1 MKTGEIACAVPDLH
15 DYRLYDHRTGEPL
28 DPVEAETLLWL
39 HLDHCRQCQNRM
51 IHDPRNR
58 NLKRGGNAGRG
69 NEWARKNVA
78 CTSLPSKFRN
88 LSHQNRVNQ
97 TEAARLLLA
106 WREREDIATAI
117 DAIGWEKATY
127 GNVQK
132 RLSRDIDRELFTNVL
147 NSGGHPSLPTVER
160 TQFPYAYSNNNSCG
174 MYVIDQPAGVIRY
187 ERMAVYDRFVDVEI
201 YAPHIMHLHP
211 NLTKVSRPTLRW
223 NRDCVTWDVIVF
235 EPKPRKEDVNKVS
248 HVVGFDLNAD
258 WHGGISGARLSY
270 NGMVSRELV
279 AGIDTRRQQTVLEE
293 LYVQYQRCLKKLDR
307 LMPWQRPHDPD
318 DPQQVAA
325 HPEWRRL
332 YEQSLNLR
340 DKMYRIK
347 TLLDWRYAHDI
358 TDHAKPGELIAVEK
372 LSPFDA
378 AGRVEFRH
386 GSQLEKLEHVASKT
400 GQRVVQVNPAHTSA
414 TCPWCDTVNKVG
426 KARQYRCA
434 GCRRDIHRDYG
445 SGVNIAKR
453 GARYLG
459 HKTVRPTPPKGHATP
474 KRPPVRHK
482 RPDEKT
488 RELLTQITSGTGKGP
503 ESLWAKTTPLEW
515 HIPST
520 ATIENTRNR
529 LALANQRDRTA
540 TGLRQKPQPP
550 HSR

>member
-106 WREREDIATAI
+106 WRERKDIATAI

-174 MYVIDQPAGVIRY
+174 MCVIDQPAGVIRY

-201 YAPHIMHLHP
+201 YAPHIMRLHP

-223 NRDCVTWDVIVF
+223 NGDCVTWDVIVF
-235 EPKPRKEDVNKVS
+235 EPKPRKEGVDKVS

-270 NGMVSRELV
+270 NGTVSRELV

-307 LMPWQRPHDPD
+307 LMPWQRPHDPG

-347 TLLDWRYAHDI
+347 TLFGLAVRARHHRPCQ
-358 TDHAKPGELIAVEK
+358 TRRTHRRGETFPVRC
-372 LSPFDA
+372 
-378 AGRVEFRH
+378 GRTRRVPARQPT
-386 GSQLEKLEHVASKT
+386 GKT
-400 GQRVVQVNPAHTSA
+400 GT
-414 TCPWCDTVNKVG
+414 
-426 KARQYRCA
+426 
-434 GCRRDIHRDYG
+434 RR
-445 SGVNIAKR
+445 
-453 GARYLG
+453 L
-459 HKTVRPTPPKGHATP
+459 
-474 KRPPVRHK
+474 
-482 RPDEKT
+482 
-488 RELLTQITSGTGKGP
+488 Q
-503 ESLWAKTTPLEW
+503 
-515 HIPST
+515 
-520 ATIENTRNR
+520 
-529 LALANQRDRTA
+529 DRTA
-540 TGLRQKPQPP
+540 RGAGQPGAHVRHLPVVRYRQQGRQSQTIPVRRMQT
-550 HSR
+550 

>member
-174 MYVIDQPAGVIRY
+174 MCVIDQPAGVIRY

-201 YAPHIMHLHP
+201 YAPHIMRLHP

-223 NRDCVTWDVIVF
+223 NRDCVT
-235 EPKPRKEDVNKVS
+235 
-248 HVVGFDLNAD
+248 
-258 WHGGISGARLSY
+258 
-270 NGMVSRELV
+270 
-279 AGIDTRRQQTVLEE
+279 
-293 LYVQYQRCLKKLDR
+293 
-307 LMPWQRPHDPD
+307 
-318 DPQQVAA
+318 
-325 HPEWRRL
+325 
-332 YEQSLNLR
+332 
-340 DKMYRIK
+340 
-347 TLLDWRYAHDI
+347 
-358 TDHAKPGELIAVEK
+358 
-372 LSPFDA
+372 
-378 AGRVEFRH
+378 
-386 GSQLEKLEHVASKT
+386 
-400 GQRVVQVNPAHTSA
+400 
-414 TCPWCDTVNKVG
+414 
-426 KARQYRCA
+426 
-434 GCRRDIHRDYG
+434 
-445 SGVNIAKR
+445 
-453 GARYLG
+453 
-459 HKTVRPTPPKGHATP
+459 
-474 KRPPVRHK
+474 
-482 RPDEKT
+482 
-488 RELLTQITSGTGKGP
+488 
-503 ESLWAKTTPLEW
+503 
-515 HIPST
+515 
-520 ATIENTRNR
+520 
-529 LALANQRDRTA
+529 
-540 TGLRQKPQPP
+540 
-550 HSR
+550 

>member
-106 WREREDIATAI
+106 WRERKDIATAI

-174 MYVIDQPAGVIRY
+174 MCVIDQPAGVIRY

-201 YAPHIMHLHP
+201 YAPHIMRLHP

-223 NRDCVTWDVIVF
+223 NGDCVTWDVIVF
-235 EPKPRKEDVNKVS
+235 EPKPRKEGVDKVS

-270 NGMVSRELV
+270 NGTVSRELV

-307 LMPWQRPHDPD
+307 LMP
-318 DPQQVAA
+318 
-325 HPEWRRL
+325 
-332 YEQSLNLR
+332 
-340 DKMYRIK
+340 
-347 TLLDWRYAHDI
+347 
-358 TDHAKPGELIAVEK
+358 
-372 LSPFDA
+372 
-378 AGRVEFRH
+378 
-386 GSQLEKLEHVASKT
+386 
-400 GQRVVQVNPAHTSA
+400 
-414 TCPWCDTVNKVG
+414 
-426 KARQYRCA
+426 
-434 GCRRDIHRDYG
+434 
-445 SGVNIAKR
+445 
-453 GARYLG
+453 
-459 HKTVRPTPPKGHATP
+459 
-474 KRPPVRHK
+474 
-482 RPDEKT
+482 
-488 RELLTQITSGTGKGP
+488 
-503 ESLWAKTTPLEW
+503 
-515 HIPST
+515 
-520 ATIENTRNR
+520 
-529 LALANQRDRTA
+529 
-540 TGLRQKPQPP
+540 
-550 HSR
+550 

>member
-1 MKTGEIACAVPDLH
+1 M
-15 DYRLYDHRTGEPL
+15 
-28 DPVEAETLLWL
+28 
-39 HLDHCRQCQNRM
+39 
-51 IHDPRNR
+51 
-58 NLKRGGNAGRG
+58 
-69 NEWARKNVA
+69 
-78 CTSLPSKFRN
+78 
-88 LSHQNRVNQ
+88 
-97 TEAARLLLA
+97 
-106 WREREDIATAI
+106 
-117 DAIGWEKATY
+117 
-127 GNVQK
+127 
-132 RLSRDIDRELFTNVL
+132 
-147 NSGGHPSLPTVER
+147 
-160 TQFPYAYSNNNSCG
+160 
-174 MYVIDQPAGVIRY
+174 
-187 ERMAVYDRFVDVEI
+187 
-201 YAPHIMHLHP
+201 
-211 NLTKVSRPTLRW
+211 
-223 NRDCVTWDVIVF
+223 
-235 EPKPRKEDVNKVS
+235 
-248 HVVGFDLNAD
+248 
-258 WHGGISGARLSY
+258 
-270 NGMVSRELV
+270 
-279 AGIDTRRQQTVLEE
+279 LEE

-307 LMPWQRPHDPD
+307 LMPWQRPHDPG

-434 GCRRDIHRDYG
+434 GCRRDIPRDYG

-503 ESLWAKTTPLEW
+503 ESLWAKTTSLEW

-529 LALANQRDRTA
+529 LALANQRDRAA